1 MFVYWFSPIYKTVD
15 FVWNYLDKTS
25 GFGIKIAH
33 LRREF
38 DLKGL
43 KNCNQNKCQYFLK
56 LKNYNPRKK

>member
-43 KNCNQNKCQYFLK
+43 KKMQSKQMPIFFKIEK
-56 LKNYNPRKK
+56 L